1 MLEQIIAAYLKDLH
15 SEGIQ
20 DGDELAECFWETYVK
35 NGSVS
40 ELEINELKAIDG
52 VLEEFKAAKILQ
64 KHAIAE
70 FSEYHKALKKE
81 IKEREN
87 DYF

>member
-1 MLEQIIAAYLKDLH
+1 MIKKIIYANIAHDC
-15 SEGIQ
+15 SE
-20 DGDELAECFWETYVK
+20 ELAQSFEETFEHYEF
-35 NGSVS
+35 GDLDTA
-40 ELEINELKAIDG
+40 ELTAIDE
-52 VLEEFKAAKILQ
+52 VLEELKDAKILQ